1 MQPAL
6 LPYALTVYAMTAT
19 AALLLVQILVA
30 DVVAIRSRHTPGTP
44 VPADPASFL
53 FRATRAY
60 ANTNETL
67 GVFVLFTMLA
77 TVSAA
82 SPALTNAVAWVYVTG
97 RLGHI
102 LFYYADLRIARS
114 LAFGVS
120 LVGLCLLFFVVLAGL
135 L

>member
-1 MQPAL
+1 MHSAL
-6 LPYALTVYAMTAT
+6 LPYTLTVYAMTAT
-19 AALLLVQILVA
+19 AVLLLVQTLVA
-30 DVVAIRSRHTPGTP
+30 DVVAIRLRHTPGTP
-44 VPADPASFL
+44 VPADHTNFL

-67 GVFVLFTMLA
+67 GVFILLTILA
-77 TVSAA
+77 IASTA
-82 SPALTNAVAWVYVTG
+82 SPTLTNTFAWVYVAG
-97 RLGHI
+97 RLGHM

-120 LVGLCLLFFVVLAGL
+120 LIALFLLLVVVLLRL